1 MTEKDKMQYIHYM
14 QLKEELD
21 NVTYN
26 GVMLKMDGNTSNSHT
41 IASMCVFREDN
52 DYMRDYIRDEK
63 GCVAEINFDSFERM

>member
-21 NVTYN
+21 NVSFS
-26 GVMLKMDGNTSNSHT
+26 GVSLKMCGNLANSHS

-52 DYMRDYIRDEK
+52 DYMRDYIRDEQ
-63 GCVAEINFDSFERM
+63 GCVAELNFDSLERY